1 MEILF
6 FLFVVGL
13 FFLWNQVRLNE
24 LNDRLTTAE
33 RRIEDLLY
41 ELQHK
46 LVHPTQP
53 FGQPPSP
60 PQMEPAVVETID
72 EKLPPPLPLPPP
84 IPIESVTKPQTDS
97 GSLEVTIGQSWLSKI
112 AVVSLLIAVSLFLI
126 STLSSN
132 GPWGKAITAFG
143 VSLLLLLAGIW
154 FERGSRPKS
163 LAWSMIG
170 GGWAGIYFTTYAI
183 HGLEP
188 VRLVQSPTIAM
199 MLLLGVALVMVL
211 HSLRYESQT
220 VTAIA
225 FCAAFAAFEVAP
237 LDLFNSL
244 AGIPLLL
251 FLLFLSRKKQWQT
264 LALSGIVFAY
274 VAASLNFHS
283 TDSVRYAYEWGQP
296 IFWTY
301 WLLIEAYDFLSY
313 DAQQPVFPLNA
324 SGLLAATLLTGSWS
338 PYMKPDHFIELA
350 SIAFLISAL
359 LRYIKQRDTEQESL
373 EQLSPGGFTA
383 SMIVSS
389 LLASVAIAIHF
400 SDVPRIFAWTLHAQ
414 VLVLAGYQLKNK
426 FLSTLG
432 SILFVLPAAQLISVT
447 PPSRIGSWRSDT
459 HMAALL
465 ASLLYFN
472 RFVLKLWEPLSYL
485 ASFIVGFFLFQETP
499 ANFRPLAFTLLALGF
514 ASISKKELLI
524 QSAGFAAASLVILI
538 AAPPTSQYWITL
550 GIPTAIYAAAAWVLR
565 QQTIPRQAAISAT
578 NLFAAY
584 FIFRV
589 IPEPWIAAG
598 WAFQMLALWTLGV
611 HANLLMPRLQCVPL
625 AGVIF
630 VYLVDKESQVHKLIP
645 LRLFVLVCF
654 FAVGLLRPYLKDTY
668 TRIIHPAML
677 VVAIGMLTALIT
689 DNVAAN
695 NYTIAWAVEAAGLIL
710 LGIPVA
716 DRIVRFAGLFV
727 FALCVGRALII
738 DLPARDSTG
747 RILTFLG
754 LGLLLLAV
762 SWAYTQFGS
771 KIKAYLKDSES
782 E

>member
-1 MEILF
+1 M
-6 FLFVVGL
+6 
-13 FFLWNQVRLNE
+13 RLNE
-24 LNDRLTTAE
+24 LNDRLKTAE
-33 RRIEDLLY
+33 RRIENLLD
-41 ELQHK
+41 ELHPAKTFQH
-46 LVHPTQP
+46 
-53 FGQPPSP
+53 PPSTP
-60 PQMEPAVVETID
+60 KIEPAAVEAIK
-72 EKLPPPLPLPPP
+72 EKLPPPLPLPPSLP
-84 IPIESVTKPQTDS
+84 VETIAKPQTDS
-97 GSLEVTIGQSWLSKI
+97 DSLEVTIGQSWLSKI

-143 VSLLLLLAGIW
+143 VSLVLLLAGIW
-154 FERGSRPKS
+154 FERGPRPKA

-188 VRLVQSPTIAM
+188 VRLVQSPTIA
-199 MLLLGVALVMVL
+199 LLLLMSVALLMVM

-220 VTAIA
+220 VTSVA

-237 LDLFNSL
+237 LDLFNSI
-244 AGIPLLL
+244 ASIPLLL
-251 FLLFLSRKKQWQT
+251 FLLFLSWKKQWQT

-274 VAASLNFHS
+274 VAASLNFHG

-296 IFWTY
+296 ILWTY

-313 DAQQPVFPLNA
+313 DSQQPVFPLNA

-338 PYMKPDHFIELA
+338 PYMRPDHFIDLA
-350 SIAFLISAL
+350 SIAFLISAA
-359 LRYIKQRDTEQESL
+359 LRYMKQRDGEPESL

-383 SMIVSS
+383 SMILSAM
-389 LLASVAIAIHF
+389 LASVAIAIHF
-400 SDVPRIFAWTLHAQ
+400 RDVPRIFAWTLHAQ
-414 VLVLAGYQLKNK
+414 VLVLAAYQLKNR
-426 FLSTLG
+426 FLSRLG
-432 SILFVLPAAQLISVT
+432 SILFVLPAAQLISVI
-447 PPSRIGSWRSDT
+447 PPSRIGSWRGDT

-485 ASFIVGFFLFQETP
+485 ASLIVGFFVFQETP
-499 ANFRPLAFTLLALGF
+499 SNFRPLAFTLLAGGF
-514 ASISKKELLI
+514 AGIPKKELLI
-524 QSAGFAAASLVILI
+524 QSAGFVAAGLVILI
-538 AAPPTSQYWITL
+538 AAPPNSQYWITL
-550 GIPTAIYAAAAWVLR
+550 GIPTAIYASAVWFLR
-565 QQTIPRQAAISAT
+565 QQPIPRQAAISAA

-584 FIFRV
+584 FIFR
-589 IPEPWIAAG
+589 ILPEPWIAAG
-598 WAFQMLALWTLGV
+598 WAFQMLALWTVGV
-611 HANLLMPRLQCVPL
+611 RANLLMPRLQCVPL
-625 AGVIF
+625 AAAIF
-630 VYLVDKESQVHKLIP
+630 VYLLDKESQVHNLIP

-654 FAVGLLRPYLKDTY
+654 FATGLLRPYLKDSY
-668 TRIIHPAML
+668 TRLIRPAML
-677 VVAIGMLTALIT
+677 VVAIGMLTALIS
-689 DNVAAN
+689 DNVAAS

-771 KIKAYLKDSES
+771 KIKAYLKES
-782 E
+782 ELE

>member
-24 LNDRLTTAE
+24 LNDRLKTAE
-33 RRIEDLLY
+33 RRIENLLD
-41 ELQHK
+41 EL
-46 LVHPTQP
+46 HPAQ
-53 FGQPPSP
+53 QPPAAKKI
-60 PQMEPAVVETID
+60 EPAPVRIIE
-72 EKLPPPLPLPPP
+72 EKLPPPLPAETLA
-84 IPIESVTKPQTDS
+84 KPQTDS

-132 GPWGKAITAFG
+132 GPWGKAITAIG
-143 VSLLLLLAGIW
+143 VSLVLLLAGIW
-154 FERGSRPKS
+154 FERGPRPKA

-188 VRLVQSPTIAM
+188 VRLVQSPTIA
-199 MLLLGVALVMVL
+199 LLLLMSVALLMVM
-211 HSLRYESQT
+211 HSLQYESQT
-220 VTAIA
+220 VTAVA
-225 FCAAFAAFEVAP
+225 FCGAFAAFEVAP
-237 LDLFNSL
+237 LDLFNSI
-244 AGIPLLL
+244 ASIPLLL
-251 FLLFLSRKKQWQT
+251 FLLFLSWKKQWQT

-274 VAASLNFHS
+274 VAASLNFHG

-296 IFWTY
+296 ILWTY

-313 DAQQPVFPLNA
+313 DSQQPVFPLNA
-324 SGLLAATLLTGSWS
+324 SGLLAVTLLTGSWS
-338 PYMKPDHFIELA
+338 PYMRPDHFIELA
-350 SIAFLISAL
+350 SIAFLISAA
-359 LRYIKQRDTEQESL
+359 LRYMKQRDAEPESL

-383 SMIVSS
+383 SMIVSA

-400 SDVPRIFAWTLHAQ
+400 RDVPRIFAWTLHAQ
-414 VLVLAGYQLKNK
+414 VLVLAGYQIRNR

-432 SILFVLPAAQLISVT
+432 SVLFLLPAAQLISGK
-447 PPSRIGSWRSDT
+447 PASRMGSWRGDT

-485 ASFIVGFFLFQETP
+485 ASLIVGFFVFQETP
-499 ANFRPLAFTLLALGF
+499 ANFRPLAFTLLAAGF
-514 ASISKKELLI
+514 VSIPKKELLI
-524 QSAGFAAASLVILI
+524 QSAGFAASSLLILI
-538 AAPPTSQYWITL
+538 AAPPNSQYWITL
-550 GIPTAIYAAAAWVLR
+550 GIPTAIYAAAVWFLR
-565 QQTIPRQAAISAT
+565 EQPIPRQAAISAA

-584 FIFRV
+584 FIFR
-589 IPEPWIAAG
+589 ILPEPWIAAG
-598 WAFQMLALWTLGV
+598 WAFQMLSLWTVGV
-611 HANLLMPRLQCVPL
+611 RADLLMPRLQCVPL
-625 AGVIF
+625 AAAIF
-630 VYLVDKESQVHKLIP
+630 VYMLDKESQVHSLIP

-654 FAVGLLRPYLKDTY
+654 FATGLLRPYLKDSY
-668 TRIIHPAML
+668 TRLIRPAML

-689 DNVAAN
+689 DNVAAS
-695 NYTIAWAVEAAGLIL
+695 NYTIAWAMEAAGLIL

-771 KIKAYLKDSES
+771 KIKAYLKES
-782 E
+782 ELE